1 MWQKIYLTQDIG
13 RGLSKAK
20 RSITEREIKM
30 YLISHHLFKSNKF
43 LRDCVWTEHF
53 PVDQLVDEHDK
64 LLKFETKEEAID
76 YVKEVELQVPLVSNH
91 GTPLQIP
98 EGVDPW
104 EYWMDWLSERG
115 LFSAITG
122 YRHIPEHIRLQ
133 REMRRRQRQ
142 RQSVEN

>member
-1 MWQKIYLTQDIG
+1 MSFEFNGETYLDDRMYVLNLGVGTVSQAG
-13 RGLSKAK
+13 KKETRYMLFTYRNTAALPPV
-20 RSITEREIKM
+20 RSD
-30 YLISHHLFKSNKF
+30 N
-43 LRDCVWTEHF
+43 
-53 PVDQLVDEHDK
+53 
-64 LLKFETKEEAID
+64 FETKEEAID

-122 YRHIPEHIRLQ
+122 YRHIPEHIR
-133 REMRRRQRQ
+133 RRFVSFFDLERLFSLVTR
-142 RQSVEN
+142 

>member
-1 MWQKIYLTQDIG
+1 MSFEFNGETYLDD
-13 RGLSKAK
+13 R
-20 RSITEREIKM
+20 M
-30 YLISHHLFKSNKF
+30 YVLNLGVGTVSQAGKKETRYVLFTYRNTAA
-43 LRDCVWTEHF
+43 LP
-53 PVDQLVDEHDK
+53 PVRTDN
-64 LLKFETKEEAID
+64 FETKEEAID
-76 YVKEVELQVPLVSNH
+76 YVKEVEFQVPLVSNH

-133 REMRRRQRQ
+133 REMRQRQRQ
-142 RQSVEN
+142 RQSMKS

>member
-1 MWQKIYLTQDIG
+1 MSFEFNGETYLDDRMYVLNLGVGTVSQAGKKETRYVLFTYRNTAALPPVRTDNFAT
-13 RGLSKAK
+13 KA
-20 RSITEREIKM
+20 
-30 YLISHHLFKSNKF
+30 
-43 LRDCVWTEHF
+43 
-53 PVDQLVDEHDK
+53 
-64 LLKFETKEEAID
+64 EAID
-76 YVKEVELQVPLVSNH
+76 YVKEVEFQVPLVSNH

-133 REMRRRQRQ
+133 REMRQRQRQ
-142 RQSVEN
+142 RQSMKN